1 MFFSYKGQN
10 TPDNIWSRQVSA
22 IHHVLYTA
30 SKTSRSEPP
39 NSNQWRILGIKLCYS
54 YRDFLEFFKIIIA
67 ICRLVSQPWIFE
79 MKTSFARNLPKNR
92 AKVYEFS
99 SSQQAKTGTFFSTA
113 IHVNTQLVTH
123 CYVLNI
129 YFKWEWGNYFNLRFC
144 TEKSEKLVKLTKECT
159 LLKACTYNIVIS
171 LFECLKTLQITAACG
186 NCCHFLRFQESVS
199 NMTTSAS
206 LKTLEKVLV
215 KKCDHTSPPQ

>member
-1 MFFSYKGQN
+1 MTYDHDRSL
-10 TPDNIWSRQVSA
+10 P
-22 IHHVLYTA
+22 YTMYCILLP
-30 SKTSRSEPP
+30 KLSRSEPP

-54 YRDFLEFFKIIIA
+54 YRDFLAFFKIITA
-67 ICRLVSQPWIFE
+67 ICRLVSRPWIFE
-79 MKTSFARNLPKNR
+79 MKTSFAGNQPKNR

-99 SSQQAKTGTFFSTA
+99 SSQQTEAGTFFTTA

-129 YFKWEWGNYFNLRFC
+129 YFKWECGNYFNLRFC

-159 LLKACTYNIVIS
+159 LLKACTYNIVIN

-186 NCCHFLRFQESVS
+186 IAVIFLRFQESVS

-206 LKTLEKVLV
+206 LKTLKKVLV
-215 KKCDHTSPPQ
+215 KKCDHTLPPQ

>member
-1 MFFSYKGQN
+1 MRFVASCLSLEYSKWRPHSLVTCQKTGPKYTSFPQVNKQ
-10 TPDNIWSRQVSA
+10 RQV
-22 IHHVLYTA
+22 L
-30 SKTSRSEPP
+30 
-39 NSNQWRILGIKLCYS
+39 
-54 YRDFLEFFKIIIA
+54 
-67 ICRLVSQPWIFE
+67 
-79 MKTSFARNLPKNR
+79 
-92 AKVYEFS
+92 
-99 SSQQAKTGTFFSTA
+99 FFSTA

-129 YFKWEWGNYFNLRFC
+129 YFKWECGNYFNLRFC

>member
-1 MFFSYKGQN
+1 M
-10 TPDNIWSRQVSA
+10 
-22 IHHVLYTA
+22 
-30 SKTSRSEPP
+30 
-39 NSNQWRILGIKLCYS
+39 KLCYS
-54 YRDFLEFFKIIIA
+54 YRDFLAFFKIITA
-67 ICRLVSQPWIFE
+67 ICRLVSRPWIFE
-79 MKTSFARNLPKNR
+79 MKTSFAGNQPKNR

-99 SSQQAKTGTFFSTA
+99 SSQQTEAGTFFTTA

-129 YFKWEWGNYFNLRFC
+129 YFKWECGNYFNLRFC

-159 LLKACTYNIVIS
+159 LLKACTYNIVIN

-186 NCCHFLRFQESVS
+186 IAVIFLRFQESVS

-206 LKTLEKVLV
+206 LKTLKKVLV
-215 KKCDHTSPPQ
+215 KKCDHASPPQ